1 MKAAGNQAKTAC
13 GSLQLCAGLDSEIKG
28 ETHVVEQR
36 RRERTAPALEGKKEE
51 KLEDRSIAA
60 AEKEDRDGDEA
71 AVGGV
76 GEVPEPPG
84 GGGR

>member
-1 MKAAGNQAKTAC
+1 MA
-13 GSLQLCAGLDSEIKG
+13 
-28 ETHVVEQR
+28 QR